1 MAMPENIGIID
12 LMLSVPNQETSNYY
26 DFIKPLLMDEESRQM
41 FQMPAQY
48 MFKDIPNTG
57 KQDDYLAYTIEKWMS
72 LVLPKPWW
80 VWMRGSLNLK

>member
-57 KQDDYLAYTIEKWMS
+57 KQDDYLAYTIEKMDEFGIAQAM
-72 LVLPKPWW
+72 VG
-80 VWMRGSLNLK
+80 VDEG